1 MKKEKLITRTIVVSN
16 CEFMCVDVETANV
29 EVIKAELTGK
39 LDNETALKIYKST
52 VESETFKVVAC
63 QSINYTEQLY
73 GMTEKEFIKHAKIL
87 PPRKTVE
94 TDEAEGTGE

>member
-63 QSINYTEQLY
+63 QSISYTEQLY
-73 GMTEKEFIKHAKIL
+73 GMTEREFIKHAKIL
-87 PPRKTVE
+87 PPRKTAE